1 MQATEQTTERLAH
14 RLPARLRMRRVPFF
28 PRLSGHVWLTIV
40 FIGSAVALF
49 VLLHLLTR
57 NYLFHEVDERL
68 RGEVPEFQSV
78 DRQSAI
84 ATITALTH
92 RDIAR
97 SRPYGLFEADG
108 TWLAGNIAI
117 LPEKPL
123 RHPFNYTVPQGEG
136 APVLHYRGIIVPT
149 TGGLRVVVGHRTDE
163 ILGFDH
169 TLVTTLCV
177 GLGLTILLAAA
188 CGVVM
193 NAMSNRRIR
202 AIGESAREIM
212 AGELTRRLPARGTN
226 HDLDR
231 LAAIVNEML
240 DEIERLVE
248 EVRGVC
254 AGIAHDLR
262 SPMTQLRGGLERT
275 RRRSNELD
283 DYAQA
288 IDDAIGHADVVLNR
302 FTALL
307 RIAEIGAAGR
317 RANFGEIRLDT
328 VLRDVAELYQ
338 PAAEDRGIS
347 MTLLADAPLHVRG
360 DMDLL
365 FGALENLLDNALKF
379 TPPGGGLALTSG
391 IEDGRPVLQVAD
403 TGPGIEFAER
413 EAVLRPFYRSVAC
426 RASQTAGHGLGLS
439 LVATIA
445 RVHGA
450 DVAILDNQPGC
461 CVRLRFPRSA
471 ELASTY

>member
-1 MQATEQTTERLAH
+1 MR
-14 RLPARLRMRRVPFF
+14 RMRCF
-28 PRLSGHVWLTIV
+28 PRLSGHLWLTIV

-49 VLLHLLTR
+49 MLLHLLTR
-57 NYLFHEVDERL
+57 NYLVHQVDERL
-68 RGEVPEFQSV
+68 LGEIPEFQSV

-84 ATITALTH
+84 AMITALTH
-92 RDIAR
+92 RDIAL
-97 SRPYGLFEADG
+97 SRPYGLFEANG
-108 TWLAGNIAI
+108 TWLAGNIAT
-117 LPEKPL
+117 LPAKQL
-123 RHPFNYTVPQGEG
+123 RHPFDYTVPQGEG
-136 APVLHYRGIIVPT
+136 APDLHYRGIIVPMK
-149 TGGLRVVVGHRTDE
+149 GGQRIVVGHLTDE

-169 TLVTTLCV
+169 MLVTTLCA
-177 GLGLTILLAAA
+177 GLGLTILLATG

-193 NAMSNRRIR
+193 NAISNRRIR
-202 AIGESAREIM
+202 AISESAREIM

-231 LAAIVNEML
+231 LATIVNEML
-240 DEIERLVE
+240 DEIEHLVE

-283 DYAQA
+283 DYTQA

-302 FTALL
+302 FTGLL

-338 PAAEDRGIS
+338 PIADDRGLC
-347 MTLLADAPLHVRG
+347 MTVLADAPVHVRG

-365 FGALENLLDNALKF
+365 FGAIENLLDNALKF
-379 TPPGGGLALTSG
+379 TPPGGSITLTSAV
-391 IEDGRPVLQVAD
+391 ENGRPMLQVAD

-426 RASQTAGHGLGLS
+426 LASQTAGHGLGLS

-450 DVAILDNQPGC
+450 DVAILDNHPGC

-471 ELASTY
+471 EFANTSAY